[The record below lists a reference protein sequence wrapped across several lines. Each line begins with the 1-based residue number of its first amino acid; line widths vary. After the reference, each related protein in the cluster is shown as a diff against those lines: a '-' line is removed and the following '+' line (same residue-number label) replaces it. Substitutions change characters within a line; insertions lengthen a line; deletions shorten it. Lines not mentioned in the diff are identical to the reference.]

1 MINYHRSCTHQH
13 VKKIPS
19 HLMIHFT
26 AKANITARCLC
37 CRLERRN
44 MDDLSEVDIQSGLK
58 QKNMESFSVIMWMV
72 FSTLQIYDFP
82 MGDEDT
88 AISDL

>member
-1 MINYHRSCTHQH
+1 
-13 VKKIPS
+13 
-19 HLMIHFT
+19 
-26 AKANITARCLC
+26 
-37 CRLERRN
+37 
-44 MDDLSEVDIQSGLK
+44 MDDLSEVDIQNGLK